1 MKKLV
6 LAVMMLLSA
15 MSFAQEI
22 ASHLDIGLEG
32 GMPVGDTK
40 DLTTLGLGATIKGS
54 FPLGRTIDV
63 TGRTGYIWWAEGEY
77 KEDHGLIG
85 IFKVTSNLYHIP
97 IMAGVR
103 YKSPGG
109 LYGMAELG
117 VTVIGGTI
125 EETLAGVTI
134 MEKDIDESE
143 FGYSIGAGYL
153 ASNLDF
159 SITYNSFNEWN
170 HIGFRIGFLF
180 M

>member
-6 LAVMMLLSA
+6 MALMMLLA
-15 MSFAQEI
+15 TVSFTQEI
-22 ASHLDIGLEG
+22 SSHLDIGLEG

-40 DLTTLGLGATIKGS
+40 DLTTFGLGATVKGS
-54 FPLGRTIDV
+54 FPLGRTIDL
-63 TGRTGYIWWAEGEY
+63 TGRAGYIWWAEGEY
-77 KEDHGLIG
+77 KEDHGVIG
-85 IFKVTSNLYHIP
+85 IFTVNSELYHIP

-103 YKSPGG
+103 LKSPGG
-109 LYGMAELG
+109 LYGMVELG
-117 VTVIGGTI
+117 VTVIGGTMKEAI
-125 EETLAGVTI
+125 GGVTI
-134 MEKDIDESE
+134 LDKDIDESE

-159 SITYNSFNEWN
+159 SVTYNSFNEWN